1 MKICV
6 LNDSFFNYGDLSW
19 DGLRE
24 LGELS
29 EYHEHTSDF
38 DELVRRAADADIILT
53 DLPDLPKG
61 LIAACQELKYI
72 SVTAT
77 GYDSVETELARAR
90 GIPVS
95 NVPSYGTASVSQ
107 YAISLLLEICGHVS
121 YYSDWV
127 HSGHWYAGG
136 GNVAG
141 KRKLIELDGKTM
153 GIIGFGRIGR
163 RVGAIAK
170 AMGMNIIAYN
180 RSRCAEGEAIAEYV
194 ELDELFA
201 RADVISLHC
210 PANEA
215 TCGIINAESIARMK
229 DGVIIIN
236 NGRGALIR
244 SADLAAALESG
255 KVYAAGLDVLEQEP
269 LSPDEPLLKAP
280 HCYITPHLSWLPKES
295 RQRIVDCT
303 VENVRSFIEGRP
315 QNVVN

>member
-1 MKICV
+1 
-6 LNDSFFNYGDLSW
+6 
-19 DGLRE
+19 
-24 LGELS
+24 
-29 EYHEHTSDF
+29 
-38 DELVRRAADADIILT
+38 
-53 DLPDLPKG
+53 
-61 LIAACQELKYI
+61 
-72 SVTAT
+72 
-77 GYDSVETELARAR
+77 
-90 GIPVS
+90 
-95 NVPSYGTASVSQ
+95 
-107 YAISLLLEICGHVS
+107 
-121 YYSDWV
+121 
-127 HSGHWYAGG
+127 
-136 GNVAG
+136 
-141 KRKLIELDGKTM
+141 M

-201 RADVISLHC
+201 RSDVISLHC